1 MTPWGK
7 KRTFGRAKDA
17 RECETGRQWP
27 SQRSKPWQRHYI
39 APPSPHQVLER
50 PNPVL
55 GTQPGLSKEC
65 AEATRAPARRRE
77 KPWRVSGRIWPEVR
91 LGRPGERSSWQTSG
105 KSSRVQQAGSVRGR
119 LSLLRQSFMV
129 CASHALSYLSSELW
143 GRFIC
148 CSTGS
153 PGAALAPTGR
163 KRCDQD
169 LTGATEWRLIRVG
182 V

>member
-7 KRTFGRAKDA
+7 KRTFGRAEDA
-17 RECETGRQWP
+17 RECETGRQWL
-27 SQRSKPWQRHYI
+27 SQRSKPWQKPDI
-39 APPSPHQVLER
+39 APPSPHQALER
-50 PNPVL
+50 LNPVS
-55 GTQPGLSKEC
+55 GTHAARPLAGVCRGHERPCPAQRKAMASVWQGLAGS
-65 AEATRAPARRRE
+65 EAR
-77 KPWRVSGRIWPEVR
+77 
-91 LGRPGERSSWQTSG
+91 
-105 KSSRVQQAGSVRGR
+105 QAGSVRGR

>member
-1 MTPWGK
+1 MTPRGK

-27 SQRSKPWQRHYI
+27 NQRSKPWQRPDI
-39 APPSPHQVLER
+39 APLSPHQALER
-50 PNPVL
+50 LNPVP

-65 AEATRAPARRRE
+65 AEATSAPARRRE
-77 KPWRVSGRIWPEVR
+77 KPWQVSGRIWPEVR

-119 LSLLRQSFMV
+119 LSLLRRPSVV

-143 GRFIC
+143 GALYGLQYGFAR
-148 CSTGS
+148 CS
-153 PGAALAPTGR
+153 ACADGR

-169 LTGATEWRLIRVG
+169 LTGATE
-182 V
+182 